1 MTRSSRSAGKTPTI
15 LLPIALL
22 SASLACP
29 PGARSQE
36 PEVRRALPAT
46 QGSGS
51 AFTSFING
59 EVPVAKAL
67 PVRTAPTPAPA
78 ATPSAMATPQPLPS
92 QQPAQ
97 PATSPTPD
105 SQAGRDSDSIRIAP
119 TEARDPA
126 ALAAAQLAIADG
138 FFNRKQPEAAVP
150 EYEKF
155 LVMAPRDAAGRER
168 ALYRLGEAQ
177 RLMGSNAAAE
187 NSFSRL
193 LKEYPAGSFAPGAS
207 FRTGEYLEL
216 RGDFS
221 GAAKAFH
228 QAGTEKPDAATG
240 NSLHTMARYREA
252 LALCRTSGR
261 EAGEKMLSELAEST
275 GANSYR
281 IPAMLQLGASAA
293 ERGNKQ
299 QALDWYSKA
308 LAAGASG
315 EEFLTAAMKAA
326 VLNSELGNTA
336 EARKLFEKIARSD
349 DSRWGPAA
357 SLGALRLAAGEG
369 DNQAV
374 VKLAGEAIA
383 SGQNDPQEILLL
395 RATALRKL
403 GKVGAAMADC
413 ERIDNDYPGSSWA
426 HQAAF
431 QRLLCLHAT
440 RSGNLLPEIDRYLL
454 TASDPA
460 DRARAE
466 LLKAEETLR
475 LGRYKEAAA
484 LYHAIPAESLPP
496 ASKADIAY
504 KEAWALTQSDGKR
517 EAVSALDRFLK
528 DFPAEE
534 RAPSALAQR
543 ALLKQQLNDLPGA
556 VADFTLLMEQYPKA
570 TARELALQQKALLL
584 GQLQQNKEMSETFAL
599 LLRDYPKSP
608 AAPQAH
614 YWIGWTAMENKEYA
628 AAVEELS
635 KARSGDPKQFGER
648 AGLRIL
654 LAHYYQNHPAE
665 AAREAAALKPSLIP
679 PEVGRWIGLSAMQ
692 SGDSAKA
699 ERFLAPLVKEGLPGA
714 TDSEIQGTLASALIA
729 QGKFRDALAPSAACL
744 KLASDP
750 ASRAKALLVAASIRN
765 SMKNFK
771 EAASLCE
778 EAMLL
783 QPEGPINAEARILGG
798 DILMSQQDPA
808 GAAKA
813 YVTVAVLNDDPVLA
827 PKALRRAVEAYRR
840 AGNPEEARKTA
851 EELRKRFPDAPNV
864 PVSAVPK
871 P

>member
-1 MTRSSRSAGKTPTI
+1 M
-15 LLPIALL
+15 
-22 SASLACP
+22 
-29 PGARSQE
+29 Q
-36 PEVRRALPAT
+36 
-46 QGSGS
+46 Q
-51 AFTSFING
+51 
-59 EVPVAKAL
+59 
-67 PVRTAPTPAPA
+67 TAIPPAPD
-78 ATPSAMATPQPLPS
+78 PQS
-92 QQPAQ
+92 
-97 PATSPTPD
+97 D
-105 SQAGRDSDSIRIAP
+105 RDSIRIAP
-119 TEARDPA
+119 TETRDPA
-126 ALAAAQLAIADG
+126 ALAASQLAIADG

-155 LVMAPRDAAGRER
+155 LVMAPRETPGRER

-177 RLMGSNAAAE
+177 RLMGSNAASE

-193 LKEYPAGSFAPGAS
+193 LKEYPTGSFAAGAS
-207 FRTGEYLEL
+207 FRTGEFLEL

-228 QAGTEKPDAATG
+228 QAGMQKPDAATG
-240 NSLHTMARYREA
+240 NSLNTMARYREA
-252 LALCRTSGR
+252 LSLCRTSGR
-261 EAGEKMLSELAEST
+261 ESGEKILSDLAESQ

-293 ERGNKQ
+293 ERGQKQ

-326 VLNSELGNTA
+326 MLNSELGNTA
-336 EARKLFEKIARSD
+336 EARKLFEKIARSG
-349 DSRWGPAA
+349 DSRWSPVAT
-357 SLGALRLAAGEG
+357 LGALRLAAAEG
-369 DNQAV
+369 DNQTV

-383 SGQNDPQEILLL
+383 GGQNDPQEILLL

-403 GKVGAAMADC
+403 GKVGASLADC
-413 ERIDNDYPGSSWA
+413 QTIDNDYPGSSWA
-426 HQAAF
+426 HLAAF

-440 RSGNLLPEIDRYLL
+440 RSANLLPEIDRYLL

-460 DRARAE
+460 DRSRAE

-475 LGRYKEAAA
+475 LGHYKEAAA
-484 LYHAIPAESLPP
+484 LYHAIPAETLPP
-496 ASKADIAY
+496 SSKADIAY
-504 KEAWALTQSDGKR
+504 KEAWALTQSGGKR
-517 EAVSALDRFLK
+517 EAVAALDRFLK
-528 DFPAEE
+528 DFPDEE
-534 RAPSALAQR
+534 RAPSGLAQR

-556 VADFTLLMEQYPKA
+556 VADFSLLMEKYPKSQE
-570 TARELALQQKALLL
+570 RELALQQKALLL
-584 GQLQQNKEMSETFAL
+584 GQLQRNKEMSETFVL
-599 LLRDYPKSP
+599 LLKEYPKSA

-654 LAHYYQNHPAE
+654 LAHYYQNHPVE

-679 PEVGRWIGLSAMQ
+679 PEVGRWIGISAMQ
-692 SGDSAKA
+692 AGDSSKA

-744 KLASDP
+744 KLANDP
-750 ASRAKALLVAASIRN
+750 ASRAKALLVSASIRN
-765 SMKNFK
+765 SMKNFR
-771 EAASLCE
+771 EATSLCE

-813 YVTVAVLNDDPVLA
+813 YVTAAVLNDDMTLT
-827 PKALRRAVEAYRR
+827 PKALRRAAEAYRK
-840 AGNPEEARKTA
+840 AGNTEEARKTV

-864 PVSAVPK
+864 PVPVAPK
-871 P
+871 Q